1 MKVLQISHGYNAPF
15 LGVSNHYESMLNETN
30 EVVTLYLTGNESDEV
45 KQATKASRILFWG
58 CDSKQLKG
66 MKLGL
71 IVKLYKLMKHEKFE
85 LVICHRYKAIYLAT
99 MVCLLGIKFKQVGV
113 IHAFGAFQSLGRRL
127 LLSSVAKH
135 SVILGVSNSV
145 RDDIRDS
152 MPLFPEDRVRTLYNA
167 IDITEMELLP
177 REPARKFLGLSEE
190 QFIIGNVGRLHS
202 EKDQATLIQAFALFN
217 KKVPVSQLV
226 IIGSGQLKE
235 SLQQLSTDLGVGKK
249 VLFLGQIKNAAN
261 YYNAFDLFAL
271 SSDKEAFGLVLLE
284 AMAAKVPVVASDCGG
299 VTEVVSGAGWLF
311 DFGDVERLADIMFRV
326 YSGEKKELVDIA
338 FKRLQDQFSI
348 MATSQEFSSIIEL

>member
-190 QFIIGNVGRLHS
+190 QFIIGNVGRLHDD
-202 EKDQATLIQAFALFN
+202 KDQATLIKAFALFN
-217 KKVPVSQLV
+217 KKIPVSQLV
-226 IIGSGQLKE
+226 IIGSGRLKA
-235 SLQQLSTDLGVGKK
+235 SLQQLTNDLGVGEK
-249 VLFLGQIKNAAN
+249 VRFSGQIDNAKN
-261 YYNAFDLFAL
+261 YYKAFDLFAL
-271 SSDKEAFGLVLLE
+271 SSDKEPFGLVLLE

-299 VTEVVSGAGWLF
+299 AKEVVSGAGWLF
-311 DFGDVERLADIMFRV
+311 NFRDVETLAEVMFSV
-326 YSGEKKELVDIA
+326 YLGEKEELLDVA
-338 FKRLQDQFSI
+338 LNRLKTQFSI
-348 MATSQEFSSIIEL
+348 MATKRELTTIIRL